1 LTAPFSA
8 AERRALE
15 AELARGV
22 EQLQCPACDTPLSQQ
37 RVDPGAAVAYVRRR
51 VLVICPACRRT
62 AALDQKKES

>member
-1 LTAPFSA
+1 
-8 AERRALE
+8 
-15 AELARGV
+15 V
-22 EQLQCPACDTPLSQQ
+22 EQLQCPACDTTLSQQ